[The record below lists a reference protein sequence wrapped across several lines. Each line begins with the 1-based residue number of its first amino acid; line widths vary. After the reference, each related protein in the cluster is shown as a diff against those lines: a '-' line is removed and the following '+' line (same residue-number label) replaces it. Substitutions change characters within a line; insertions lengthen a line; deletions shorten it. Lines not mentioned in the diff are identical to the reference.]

1 MIPAEVEN
9 VILSHPA
16 IHQVAVV
23 GRPDPE
29 YPDWTDIPVS
39 ELPTAY
45 VVKKQGCDVTE
56 TDIHNCVKGIYH
68 NQAPPPT
75 KSRRPAKRIKLTG
88 GGGGEYMFSFKTQH
102 VCIHCAKLP

>member
-56 TDIHNCVKGIYH
+56 NDIHNCVKGIYH
-68 NQAPPPT
+68 NQVPETRPL
-75 KSRRPAKRIKLTG
+75 KSCTHRDSTG
-88 GGGGEYMFSFKTQH
+88 ISVSGSSCRYNRWEYSSMS
-102 VCIHCAKLP
+102 A